1 MNHLNRF
8 FRQGFGIVGAGFL
21 LIPILAI
28 CIHLFF
34 NMGPLGF
41 FLFLLIFFFIGSA
54 VTSR

>member
-41 FLFLLIFFFIGSA
+41 FVFLLIFFFIGSA